1 MKRLVLVLLVFLVA
15 PLVGLSQSPP
25 EIPYTVVPD
34 FLKMPVNLYLGEVP
48 GVAVDK
54 TGDVYVYTRS
64 GHTRLF
70 EFAPDGKYMREL
82 GHDLY
87 SFVFAH
93 AVRIDPEGNIWA
105 VDEGSNMIVEFNPDG
120 RVLTNLG
127 RRPEPSERAAAA
139 AGMRPEFT
147 PPPWM
152 FNRETDIA
160 WDSHGNMFVSD
171 GYGNS
176 RVAEFD
182 KDGMF
187 VKDWGIRGTAP
198 GQFHTPHAIAI
209 DDHDNIYVADR
220 ENHRI
225 QVFDDNGKFLKQW
238 TNVGTPWAICIS
250 PGPNQ
255 VLYSADGFKGR
266 FYKLDLNGNILG
278 EFGKWGRVIGTF
290 GWIHE
295 IDCSQA
301 NENIIYAAD
310 LTNWRVDKIIMH
322 PAH

>member
-1 MKRLVLVLLVFLVA
+1 MRRLAWLLLVFLLA
-15 PLVGLSQSPP
+15 PLVGIAQSPP

-34 FLKMPVNLYLGEVP
+34 LLKLPPNLYLGEVP

-54 TGDVYVYTRS
+54 AGNIYVYTRS
-64 GHTRLF
+64 GCTRLL
-70 EFAPDGKYMREL
+70 EFAPDGRFIREL
-82 GHDLY
+82 GHGLY

-93 AVRIDPEGNIWA
+93 GVRIDPHGNIWT
-105 VDEGSNMIVEFNPDG
+105 VDEGSNMIVEFSPDG
-120 RVLTNLG
+120 RVLMNLG
-127 RRPEPSERAAAA
+127 RRPEPSQTAPGAH
-139 AGMRPEFT
+139 PEFT

-160 WDSHGNMFVSD
+160 WDSHGNMFVTD

-187 VKDWGIRGTAP
+187 VKAWGSRGTAP
-198 GQFHTPHAIAI
+198 GQFHTPHTIAI
-209 DDHDNIYVADR
+209 DANNNIYVGDR
-220 ENHRI
+220 ENNRI
-225 QVFDDNGKFLKQW
+225 QVFDDNGTFLKQW
-238 TNVGTPWAICIS
+238 TNVGAPWAICIT

-278 EFGKWGRVIGTF
+278 EFGKRGKINGTF

-295 IDCSQA
+295 IDCSQG

-310 LTNWRVDKIIMH
+310 MTNWRVDKIIMH
-322 PAH
+322 PAQ